1 MTLPLNFG
9 KRAAAGLILAM
20 LGVAACG
27 RDNAGPASSGEREF
41 AATGLI
47 VEVLD
52 AGQVSVAHEA
62 IPDFMPA
69 MVMPLTLA
77 DPRDATRLR
86 PGDRVQFTL
95 RVGDRATRVA
105 DVVVMG
111 RDERALAAY
120 AAARSSPSARLR
132 PGDVVPAFRL
142 VDQGGTALSDA
153 DLRGHPTVLTFLFT
167 RCPLPEFC
175 PRVVGH
181 FKQLQRI
188 IAADPSLAAARLL
201 SVSLD
206 PEFDSPQ
213 VLTEYGRTM
222 GADFTRWRFATGE
235 PGQVAVLTRAFAVHT
250 ERTGPLLDHTLA
262 TALIDAE
269 GRVVELWRGNGWTAE
284 DVIGTLRARVRAD

>member
-1 MTLPLNFG
+1 MTLSFG
-9 KRAAAGLILAM
+9 TRAAAGLILAM
-20 LGVAACG
+20 LGLAACG
-27 RDNAGPASSGEREF
+27 RDNIGTSSSGARQF

-47 VEVLD
+47 VAVLD
-52 AGQVSVAHEA
+52 DGQVSVAHEA

-69 MVMPLTLA
+69 MTMPLTLA
-77 DPRDATRLR
+77 DPRDAGRLT

-95 RVGDRATRVA
+95 RVSDQASRAA
-105 DVVVMG
+105 DFVVTG

-132 PGDVVPAFRL
+132 PGDIVPVFRL
-142 VDQGGTALSDA
+142 VDQDGTGLTDE

-175 PRVVGH
+175 PRMVGH
-181 FKQLQRI
+181 FKQLQRAI
-188 IAADPSLAAARLL
+188 VADPLLAAVRLL
-201 SVSLD
+201 SISLD

-213 VLTEYGRTM
+213 VLSEYGRAM
-222 GADFTRWRFATGE
+222 GADFTRWRFATGALD
-235 PGQVAVLTRAFAVHT
+235 QVAVLTRAFAVHT

-269 GRVVELWRGNGWTAE
+269 GRVVELWRGTGWTAE
-284 DVIGTLRARVRAD
+284 DVLGTLRARAD